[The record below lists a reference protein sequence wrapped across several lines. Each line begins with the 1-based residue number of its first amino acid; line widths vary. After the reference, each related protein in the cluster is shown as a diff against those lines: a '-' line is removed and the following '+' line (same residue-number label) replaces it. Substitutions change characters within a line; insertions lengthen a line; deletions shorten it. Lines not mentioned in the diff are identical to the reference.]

1 MPFEL
6 RPHPHPTLLPEG
18 EYLQT
23 AWRSAVYPLAERLGV
38 KIRLPDVSPQPYT
51 RLAHEGTGYAKDHG
65 KGGEYAHR
73 VFAAFFQESR
83 DIGKWDVLVEIARDA
98 GLDGDDFGRA
108 LETGAYGPRHE
119 NLLRQA
125 YNMGIDAVPAFL
137 IGREMLIGLQT
148 REDLEQVIARAGA

>member
-23 AWRSAVYPLAERLGV
+23 AWARAVYPLAGRLGV
-38 KIRLPDVSPQPYT
+38 NIRLPDVSPQPYT
-51 RLAHEGTGYAKDHG
+51 RLAHEGTEYAKDHG
-65 KGGEYAHR
+65 RGSEYAHR
-73 VFAAFFQESR
+73 VFSAFFQESR
-83 DIGKWDVLVEIARDA
+83 DIGKREVLVELARDA

-125 YNMGIDAVPAFL
+125 YRMGIDAVPAFL
-137 IGREMLIGLQT
+137 FGREMLTGLQT
-148 REDLEQVIARAGA
+148 RDDLERAIARASG